1 MLRCYATVWG
11 YQPTIVSSPS
21 CLSVSAGMLQPGS
34 KCHYPSHQQS
44 SLSHGPGRTQDHTP
58 SFQQKIES
66 QTVSSSGMHSMMA
79 MYTILI
85 RTHASSGHHQALQKA
100 MVRFGSD
107 STVHLAVRSSLW
119 LDHLQLLFQHLQAT
133 LQLNLNDKGQIPCI
147 NMWLDLLKGALN
159 QTR

>member
-1 MLRCYATVWG
+1 MLCHSLGV
-11 YQPTIVSSPS
+11 PTNERFLAIMFYWDCWDASNLVQNAITHPTNNPAWAMALAGRKITPLPS
-21 CLSVSAGMLQPGS
+21 NRKSTH
-34 KCHYPSHQQS
+34 KH
-44 SLSHGPGRTQDHTP
+44 
-58 SFQQKIES
+58 
-66 QTVSSSGMHSMMA
+66 VSSSGMHSMMA
-79 MYTILI
+79 MYTILSM
-85 RTHASSGHHQALQKA
+85 TNAPSGHHQALQKA

-147 NMWLDLLKGALN
+147 NMWLDLLKGARN